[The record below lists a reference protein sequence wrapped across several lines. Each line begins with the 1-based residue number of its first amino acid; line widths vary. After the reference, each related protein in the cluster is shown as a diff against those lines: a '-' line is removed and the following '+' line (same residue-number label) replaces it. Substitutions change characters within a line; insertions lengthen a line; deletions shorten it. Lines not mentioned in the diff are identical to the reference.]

1 MTSTVVFPL
10 LLAAVMLSRFSPPPQ
25 TGNHRSAPKVASH
38 CSAREKVIFSC
49 STSKSKVVSLCAS
62 AGLDAASGYM
72 QYRFGAVGAKP
83 ELVYPQAQEH
93 PKDHFKSGT
102 LMYSGGGGAYLEF
115 NSGEY
120 KYVLFTGIGKG
131 WEREGVVVSK
141 SGQQAALLECH
152 GPWDSE
158 IGPAFF
164 DQAGIPPANDDFEI
178 P

>member
-1 MTSTVVFPL
+1 MTSTVVFGL
-10 LLAAVMLSRFSPPPQ
+10 LLAAITLSSFSPPAQ
-25 TGNHRSAPKVASH
+25 TGDHKPAPKVPSH
-38 CSAREKVIFSC
+38 CSAQEKVIFSC

-72 QYRFGAVGAKP
+72 QYRFGAVGAQP
-83 ELVYPQAQEH
+83 EFVYPQAQEH

-115 NSGEY
+115 NNGEY

-141 SGQQAALLECH
+141 SGKQAALLECH

-164 DQAGIPPANDDFEI
+164 EQAGIPAANDDFEI